1 MSDAPHRF
9 SRLAGGWHIG
19 DAFFVRA
26 GLATQA
32 PAPRGLVDRLE
43 DLAGDGVDCARV
55 SPSVRTF
62 FEDPAGLDLRVRSR
76 WRAGFRLTWR
86 LARGVMGAIGQLH
99 LPLDTAR
106 VRTRMVAL
114 DGAREGRADAR
125 GVVRSYVGT
134 DDVFQV
140 FVYGVARTPSG
151 PRMSVAIPLPGGHLA
166 GLLRL
171 EVSND
176 GAEVALTSRRASRDD
191 LVGVWFVTR
200 LGSVRLPLEE
210 TLRFWSANAPRAP
223 TFAQPGAVMVA
234 SHEQR
239 LFGYVVVEHEYSFR
253 PLTG

>member
-9 SRLAGGWHIG
+9 SRLSGGRHIG
-19 DAFFVRA
+19 AEFFVRE
-26 GLATQA
+26 GLATRA
-32 PAPRGLVDRLE
+32 LAPRGLVDRLE
-43 DLAGDGVDCARV
+43 DLAGDGVDCARI
-55 SPSVRTF
+55 SPSVRAF

-76 WRAGFRLTWR
+76 WRAGFRLAWR

-125 GVVRSYVGT
+125 GVVRSYADTGE
-134 DDVFQV
+134 VFQV
-140 FVYGVARTPSG
+140 FVYGVARTPAG

-171 EVSND
+171 DVLNG
-176 GAEVALTSRRASRDD
+176 GAEVVLTSRGASRDD
-191 LVGVWFVTR
+191 HVGVWFVAR
-200 LGSVRLPLEE
+200 VGSLRLPLEE
-210 TLRFWSANAPRAP
+210 TLRFWSADAPEP
-223 TFAQPGAVMVA
+223 LTFAETSDPLVA
-234 SHEQR
+234 LHTQL
-239 LFGYVVVEHEYSFR
+239 LFGRVVVEHEYSFQ